1 MRKGIPFHPWP
12 PRLRLA
18 LPVLLGLLF
27 ALPAGATDLEIQA
40 AEIAGANW
48 SLRNVHLTA
57 KPAGPGFS
65 VELDTGRLQL
75 SRQRAWTGAA
85 LRCARLDSRAGWSCA
100 SGRLALQGSPWGPLG
115 GRFSAAVLQVGGNAS
130 ARLRM
135 QGQRP
140 GWLNLDWRAVAGR
153 WTARAQGD
161 LRVGPLLTGAG
172 FLPQGWQ
179 AQGQSTLTVRAAGPR
194 WTRADRFALH
204 LHGQG
209 LGFSNA
215 AGLRAAEDVQLE
227 MGAAGSRGKTWSGT
241 AQLRWRK
248 GAVLW
253 SPWYWSAPAAQPV
266 SSRLRWRLG
275 ARDLHLTAWQI
286 LWPGLGT
293 ARAMARIPRRSG
305 MAQWQVEH
313 ADLAVG
319 PFYATWVKPLAAAGG
334 LAADLQAQGR
344 LRFSLDWQ
352 GGLQAISWQLTDGG
366 LRDTQKRIAI
376 QGLASQG
383 RWAAQGPA
391 AQAGLAWHAAE
402 LYRLPV
408 GPVDSRFRLTG
419 KGFFLLQP
427 VQIALLGGSLRVRQ
441 LDGSWSGPQAGF
453 RLAGALQNA
462 NLTTLA
468 TVFHWPPFTGRVAA
482 VIPELRYAQGNLE
495 TSGLLSAQV
504 FGGNVLV
511 QDLRIRN
518 LLGAVPILTAD
529 VQMRGLQLKPLT
541 QAFHFGFISGVL
553 DGDVHDLRLLN
564 WRPDAFSARFY
575 TVRSPDVA
583 QQISQAAVQNLTRLG
598 GGNGVSGFFQT
609 LFLRMFKTFHYA
621 RLGMGITLH
630 DNVAELS
637 GVGRENKGFVILQGE
652 GLPRVDVVGY
662 NRRVGWSELLARL
675 ATAMHSGAQVK
686 TGE

>member
-1 MRKGIPFHPWP
+1 MGKVIPFHPRP
-12 PRLRLA
+12 PLLGVA
-18 LPVLLGLLF
+18 FLGLLF

-48 SLRNVHLTA
+48 SLRNVRVTA

-65 VELDTGRLQL
+65 VQMDTGRLQL
-75 SRQRAWTGAA
+75 SRQRVWTGAS
-85 LRCARLDSRAGWSCA
+85 LHCTRLDSRAGWSCT

-115 GRFSAAVLQVGGNAS
+115 GQFSAAVLQIGGNAS
-130 ARLRM
+130 AWLRM
-135 QGQRP
+135 QGQGP
-140 GWLNLDWRAVAGR
+140 GWLNLNWRSVAGR
-153 WTARAQGD
+153 WTAQAQGD
-161 LRVGPLLTGAG
+161 LQVAPLLAGAG
-172 FLPQGWQ
+172 FLPKGWQ
-179 AQGQSTLTVRAAGPR
+179 AQGQGALTARAAGAR
-194 WTRADRFALH
+194 WAQADHVALH
-204 LHGQG
+204 LQGRG

-215 AGLRAAEDVQLE
+215 AGLRAAQDVQLE
-227 MGAAGSRGKTWSGT
+227 MAAAGSRGKTWSGT

-266 SSRLRWRLG
+266 SSRLRWQLG
-275 ARDLHLTAWQI
+275 ARDLRLTAWQI
-286 LWPGLGT
+286 IWPGLGT
-293 ARAMARIPRRSG
+293 ASATARIPRGGGAAR
-305 MAQWQVEH
+305 WTVEH
-313 ADLAVG
+313 ADLAAG

-334 LAADLQAQGR
+334 LAAGLQAQGS
-344 LRFSLDWQ
+344 LHFSLDWQ
-352 GGLQAISWQLTDGG
+352 GGLQAISWQLGG
-366 LRDTQKRIAI
+366 AGLQDAKKRIAI

-391 AQAGLAWHAAE
+391 AQASLAWHAAE

-408 GPVDSRFRLTG
+408 GPVDGRFLLAG
-419 KGFFLLQP
+419 KGFSLLHP
-427 VQIALLGGSLRVRQ
+427 VQIALLGGSLRVQQ

-462 NLTTLA
+462 NLTALA
-468 TVFHWPPFTGRVAA
+468 TAFHWPPFTGRVAA

-495 TSGLLSAQV
+495 TSGVLSAQA

-518 LLGAVPILTAD
+518 LLGAFPILTAD
-529 VQMRGLQLKPLT
+529 VRMRGLQLKPLT
-541 QAFHFGFISGVL
+541 EAFHFGFISGVL

-575 TVRSPDVA
+575 TVRSPGVA

-598 GGNGVSGFFQT
+598 GGNGLSGFFQT
-609 LFLRMFKTFHYA
+609 LFLRMFKTFRYA
-621 RLGMGITLH
+621 HLGLGVILH
-630 DNVAELS
+630 NNVAELS
-637 GVGRENKGFVILQGE
+637 GVGREDKGFVILQGE

-662 NRRVGWSELLARL
+662 NPRVGWSELLARL